1 MIDLQLF
8 KTFLAVLET
17 GSYSAAARKLDY
29 AQPAVTKHIRQL
41 EEAYGG
47 VKLLERQGS
56 RMVPTGAG
64 QGLQSYAAQLLELY
78 EESRRAVSAAG
89 PRTIRLGA
97 TYALSQ
103 RGIPAAIQRIRALEP
118 GAVLHL
124 TNGNPE
130 VLYRLLRGGQ
140 LDLIFVIDRPQ
151 SGQGFEAKTI
161 RREET
166 AVLLPPG
173 HPLAGRPSVS
183 FEDIRDERLILT
195 EEGCCFRRLLLE
207 VFAARRKTPNIVDG
221 AGQHPGYPARRLPAA
236 GRRLPAGDS
245 GGAERRPDGGSLRR
259 RGPGTVQPGPLP
271 PRRRPRRGN
280 GGSGGGGGPVR
291 PVPAVRRKENLA
303 APLAIS
309 SGVVYN
315 SLL

>member
-17 GSYSAAARKLDY
+17 GSFSASARKLDY

-47 VKLLERQGS
+47 VKLLERQGN
-56 RMVPTGAG
+56 RMVLTGAG

-103 RGIPAAIQRIRALEP
+103 RGVPAAIQRIRALEP

-207 VFAARRKTPNIVDG
+207 VFAARRKSPNIVMELDSIPAIRHAVSRRQG
-221 AGQHPGYPARRLPAA
+221 VGFLPEILAEQNGDLTAVPFAGEDRALYSQALCRLGDARAGVMAEAA
-236 GRRLPAGDS
+236 
-245 GGAERRPDGGSLRR
+245 AE
-259 RGPGTVQPGPLP
+259 
-271 PRRRPRRGN
+271 
-280 GGSGGGGGPVR
+280 
-291 PVPAVRRKENLA
+291 AVRSALSRR
-303 APLAIS
+303 
-309 SGVVYN
+309 
-315 SLL
+315 

>member
-17 GSYSAAARKLDY
+17 GSFSAAARKLDY

-47 VKLLERQGS
+47 VKLLERQGN

-151 SGQGFEAKTI
+151 PGQGFEAKTI

-173 HPLAGRPSVS
+173 HPLAERPSVS

-207 VFAARRKTPNIVDG
+207 VFAARRKTPNIVMELDSIPAIRHAVSRRQGIGFLPEILAEQNGDLTAVPFAGEDRVLYSQALCRLGDARAG
-221 AGQHPGYPARRLPAA
+221 AMAEAA
-236 GRRLPAGDS
+236 
-245 GGAERRPDGGSLRR
+245 AE
-259 RGPGTVQPGPLP
+259 
-271 PRRRPRRGN
+271 
-280 GGSGGGGGPVR
+280 
-291 PVPAVRRKENLA
+291 AVRSALSRR
-303 APLAIS
+303 
-309 SGVVYN
+309 
-315 SLL
+315 